1 MCFFTQIVLCV
12 KYVET
17 WTYKS
22 NFITWM
28 CINFDYFEEP
38 AHNSDFFNA
47 LRASTVIYKFLDYTD
62 VR

>member
-1 MCFFTQIVLCV
+1 
-12 KYVET
+12 
-17 WTYKS
+17 
-22 NFITWM
+22 M

-47 LRASTVIYKFLDYTD
+47 LRALTVIDKFLDYTD